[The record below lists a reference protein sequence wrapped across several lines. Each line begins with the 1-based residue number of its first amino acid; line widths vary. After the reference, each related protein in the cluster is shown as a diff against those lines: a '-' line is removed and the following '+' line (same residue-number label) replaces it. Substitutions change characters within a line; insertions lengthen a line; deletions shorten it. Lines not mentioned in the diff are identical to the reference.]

1 VKRRKSSLGELI
13 STLVFFVM
21 ASWLTY
27 EGIAGYG
34 RGEIIKAILI
44 WLGGFLALIASFR
57 FQIQIIVNKFKNR
70 K

>member
-1 VKRRKSSLGELI
+1 MKRRRSTLGELI

-21 ASWLTY
+21 AFWLTY
-27 EGIAGYG
+27 EGYAGYG

-57 FQIQIIVNKFKNR
+57 FQIQIFVNKFKNR

>member
-1 VKRRKSSLGELI
+1 
-13 STLVFFVM
+13 M

-57 FQIQIIVNKFKNR
+57 FQIQIIVNKLKKQNEN
-70 K
+70 